1 MPSHAWYTTLV
12 AQDPHNRHAVQ
23 WSDGSW
29 TVEEIQKE
37 LKDKDIDELD
47 DYINKKF
54 DELDQAFK
62 KKSISIQESCT
73 RVISYNCYQFKNNS
87 IISHLLYVV

>member
-1 MPSHAWYTTLV
+1 MSTTTATV
-12 AQDPHNRHAVQ
+12 EDKVK
-23 WSDGSW
+23 GSVKEFQEISKSSFEKN
-29 TVEEIQKE
+29 VEEIQKK
-37 LKDKDIDELD
+37 LKGKDIDELE

-73 RVISYNCYQFKNNS
+73 
-87 IISHLLYVV
+87 

>member
-1 MPSHAWYTTLV
+1 MSTTTATAEDKV
-12 AQDPHNRHAVQ
+12 K
-23 WSDGSW
+23 GSVKEFQEILKSSFEKN
-29 TVEEIQKE
+29 VEEIQKKLE
-37 LKDKDIDELD
+37 GKDIDELE

-73 RVISYNCYQFKNNS
+73 
-87 IISHLLYVV
+87 